1 MPVTSFLAYGAVQGY
16 IRLTR
21 KQFRRKLI
29 STTPS
34 TRLSRNESSSD
45 AVTDQSETVSN
56 AVAAQAKDAGQTASE
71 SSASTSGSTIP
82 AVTSSV
88 TEQLESTVDN
98 VNINNV
104 NNVNGK
110 PVTVSVMSSIS
121 DYLSNELGV
130 LSALCAAVP
139 PVVDLGMFKPTLT
152 EQQLYSAFS
161 TAMRK
166 VAVFSRILHF
176 CLSLNGKASRTNR
189 EQYCRMIAVSW
200 TRHSEVYLICL
211 GM

>member
-1 MPVTSFLAYGAVQGY
+1 MKA
-16 IRLTR
+16 
-21 KQFRRKLI
+21 RRMQSLI
-29 STTPS
+29 SPRQCLMRWQHRPRTQARQHQRHLHQRLNQPS
-34 TRLSRNESSSD
+34 QLWHHQLPNSWSL
-45 AVTDQSETVSN
+45 QWIM
-56 AVAAQAKDAGQTASE
+56 
-71 SSASTSGSTIP
+71 STC
-82 AVTSSV
+82 
-88 TEQLESTVDN
+88 EY
-98 VNINNV
+98 V

-110 PVTVSVMSSIS
+110 PVTVSVISSIS